1 MTKRFAMVLAVLACA
16 CSPQT
21 GTLAV
26 SASGE
31 GAAVDGYPFE
41 DVGFVDGWT
50 MQFDVVL
57 ASVES
62 FSLRGA
68 DGLEAGGV
76 EPVLIDLHLGDAP
89 LYDLAAVD
97 ARRWE
102 DVRYVVAPATAAS
115 VDVGPVD
122 PALRAQM
129 IEEGWSLYVAGT
141 AQKGETTR
149 TFAWGFALD
158 VLNSN
163 CVSGDGTAGVVV
175 PSNGTANGLVTLH
188 LDHLFFDSLALD
200 EAEMRFDAI
209 AAMAEPDGSIPLANL
224 ANQRLASMQTA
235 DGSPLV
241 DDTGAPIVYDP
252 GSAALPE
259 PTLLAMMQAAAV
271 TIGHWQGEGH
281 CDYTEQ

>member
-1 MTKRFAMVLAVLACA
+1 MRNLILMVGVLLSA

-50 MQFDVVL
+50 MQFDHVIVNI
-57 ASVES
+57 ES
-62 FSLRGA
+62 FSLRGD

-76 EPVLIDLHLGDAP
+76 DPVLVDLHLGDTS
-89 LYDLAAVD
+89 LYDLPAVD

-102 DVRYVVAPATAAS
+102 DVRYVVSPATEAS
-115 VDVGPVD
+115 VDIGVVD
-122 PALRAQM
+122 AALRAQM
-129 IEEGWSLYVAGT
+129 IEQGWSLYVAGT

-158 VLNSN
+158 VLNTN

-175 PSNGTANGLVTLH
+175 PTNGTANGLVTLH
-188 LDHLFFDSLALD
+188 LDHLFFDSLSLD

-209 AAMAEPDGSIPLANL
+209 AAMAEPDGSIPLSNL

-241 DDTGAPIVYDP
+241 DETGAAIVYDP

-281 CDYTEQ
+281 CEYVER